1 MSSKFRSLEG
11 DEKVLYGL
19 TLDDDPTS
27 CIILLN
33 LPNWVAIRKTRNIY
47 IRRRR
52 VPLSKVCSSISENFH
67 LAYTG
72 GTGQSYVE
80 VNASVQCSR
89 GRRDYSPSRPHNL
102 KVWFVSERNGR
113 SAATPDARFGHN
125 IHGPTQRAES
135 LQIHIRL
142 DSCIHVVSLRTV
154 AHLPIS
160 SDNKVVSVS

>member
-27 CIILLN
+27 CTILLN
-33 LPNWVAIRKTRNIY
+33 LLNWVAIRKTRNIY
-47 IRRRR
+47 ICRRR

-80 VNASVQCSR
+80 VNANVQCSR

-102 KVWFVSERNGR
+102 EVPFGLFPSEMAVAPRPQTHGLDTISMARPNGR
-113 SAATPDARFGHN
+113 SPYRSIF
-125 IHGPTQRAES
+125 
-135 LQIHIRL
+135 
-142 DSCIHVVSLRTV
+142 V
-154 AHLPIS
+154 
-160 SDNKVVSVS
+160 